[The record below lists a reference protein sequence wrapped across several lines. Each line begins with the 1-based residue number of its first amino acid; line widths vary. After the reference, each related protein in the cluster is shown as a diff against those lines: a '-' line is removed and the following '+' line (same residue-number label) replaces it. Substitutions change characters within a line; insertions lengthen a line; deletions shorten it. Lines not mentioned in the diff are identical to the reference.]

1 MNTTLDRPLS
11 GNYVLDFV
19 PGPFA
24 AIGRTL
30 AELGAEVV
38 RIEPLGGQVDR
49 PRAGNRSEVIEFTA
63 LNAGKRSAVID
74 RDNPADIAKLAG
86 MIARAS
92 LVLLDASPK
101 AAFPLSP
108 SELRR
113 DRPDL
118 VVMSVSDFGVGN
130 SFSSWSATDPVFL
143 ALSSEL
149 ARSGLTGRAPL
160 VPPARIGL
168 GTSASQGAYVAS
180 LALFHA
186 ARTGLGGH
194 LDYSALDGASQAL
207 DPGYGIGGSAAS
219 GTRPS
224 DLPRSRPPR
233 GVFYPILKCK
243 DGHVRICVL
252 SPRQWQ
258 SMFAWMGSP
267 AEFADPKF
275 NKLHERF
282 GSTTLNPA
290 IEAFFLTKTRAELEL
305 EGEQNGVPIG
315 ALLTLDETLQTDQ
328 IAARQAI
335 IETTTPDGG
344 SVHLPNGVMV
354 IDGHRVGPRAG
365 APALGEYAGTVGGG
379 KKLVASDHAPGAR
392 PLAGIKVLDMGVI
405 VVGADQGRL
414 LADQGADVIKVEARA
429 FPDGSRQSMS
439 GEAIS
444 ISFAVGHRNKRGLGV
459 NLKHPEGR
467 VLFLKLAEQADI
479 ILSNF
484 KPGTLDKLGL
494 GYDQISAINP
504 GVVMVDS
511 SAFGPTGPWRGRMG
525 YGPLV
530 RANAGLTDKWR
541 YQDDPESFS
550 DSVTIYPDHTAA
562 RFGVIGALSLLNR
575 RLRTGRGGTVSI
587 AQSEIMLGHMAIDI
601 AKLKAGISDAPP
613 DAPWGLYPCKGDDE
627 WCAVT
632 VRNDADWQALCQVM
646 GAADLALD
654 PQLQTADGRREQAAR
669 IEGRVKAWLADRTPR
684 DAMHLLQEAGIP
696 GGMMMR
702 VADLPEWDYFRQR
715 RFFRSEIHP
724 HIGAE
729 MLAEN
734 APVQSTHL
742 PDPPVRAAPLVG
754 EHTEEVVADWLG
766 LDAEQISRL
775 VADEILE
782 TPLQSQAAE

>member
-1 MNTTLDRPLS
+1 MNTTLDRPLL
-11 GNYVLDFV
+11 GTYVLDFV

-30 AELGAEVV
+30 AELGADVV
-38 RIEPLGGQVDR
+38 RVEPPAGQADR
-49 PRAGNRSEVIEFTA
+49 PRADDRAQTIEFTA
-63 LNAGKRSAVID
+63 LNAGKRSFVID
-74 RDNPADIAKLAG
+74 NGNAAHTARLAA

-92 LVLLDASPK
+92 VILLDASPW
-101 AAFPLSP
+101 AAFPFDP
-108 SELRR
+108 ADLRR

-118 VVMSVSDFGVGN
+118 VVVSVSDFGTGN
-130 SFSSWSATDPVFL
+130 DFSDWSATDPVFQ

-149 ARSGLTGRAPL
+149 ARSGLAGRAPL

-168 GTSASQGAYVAS
+168 GTAASQGAYVAV

-186 ARTGLGGH
+186 RRTGLGGH
-194 LDYSALDGASQAL
+194 LDYSALDGVSQAL

-219 GTRPS
+219 GTRPN
-224 DLPRSRPPR
+224 DLPRSRPPK

-258 SMFAWMGSP
+258 AMFAWMGSP
-267 AEFADPKF
+267 VAFADPKY
-275 NKLHERF
+275 NGLQERF

-290 IEAFFLTKTRAELEL
+290 IEAFFLTKTRAELER

-315 ALLTLDETLQTDQ
+315 ALLTLDETLETDQ

-335 IETTTPDGG
+335 IETTGPDGNT
-344 SVHLPNGVMV
+344 VHLPNGVMV
-354 IDGHRVGPRAG
+354 IDGTRAGPRSG
-365 APALGEYAGTVGGG
+365 APALGEYAGTVGG
-379 KKLVASDHAPGAR
+379 VPSITPTDSDKDAR
-392 PLAGIKVLDMGVI
+392 PLAGIKVLDLGVI

-414 LADQGADVIKVEARA
+414 LADQGADVVKVEARA
-429 FPDGSRQSMS
+429 FPDGSRQSTG

-444 ISFAVGHRNKRGLGV
+444 IGFAVGHRNKRGLGI
-459 NLKHPEGR
+459 NLKHPDGR
-467 VLFLKLAEQADI
+467 ALFLRLAEQADI

-494 GYDQISAINP
+494 GYAQICALNP

-511 SAFGPTGPWRGRMG
+511 SAFGPTGPWSGRMG

-541 YQDDPESFS
+541 YADDPESFS

-562 RFGVIGALSLLNR
+562 RFGVIGALSLLTR

-587 AQSEIMLGHMAIDI
+587 AQAEIMLGHMAIDI
-601 AKLKAGISDAPP
+601 AKLKAGIADGPP
-613 DAPWGLYPCKGDDE
+613 DAPWGLFPCKGDDE

-632 VRNDADWQALCQVM
+632 VRNDAEWQALCQTIAAEDLRQDPLLQTAPSRRAQADRIEARLQAWLAEQSPRAAMETLQRAGVPAGM
-646 GAADLALD
+646 LMRAADLPA
-654 PQLQTADGRREQAAR
+654 
-669 IEGRVKAWLADRTPR
+669 
-684 DAMHLLQEAGIP
+684 
-696 GGMMMR
+696 
-702 VADLPEWDYFRQR
+702 WDYFRQR
-715 RFFRSEIHP
+715 RFFRSEVHP
-724 HIGAE
+724 QIGTE

-734 APVQSTHL
+734 APVLATHL
-742 PDPPVRAAPLVG
+742 PDPPTRPAPLAG
-754 EHTEEVVADWLG
+754 EHTVDVIADWLD
-766 LDAEQISRL
+766 LDPSEIERLIAE
-775 VADEILE
+775 EILE
-782 TPLQSQAAE
+782 APRYSQAAE